1 MRVFATDRYYYENGV
16 YKFWDL
22 ETLGI
27 SERESSCYDNYL
39 ISIKKNSNGRYEVE
53 LPFKENH
60 PAIQDHFTLC
70 KKRLCNTSA
79 RLKYNPKLLKQG
91 DNIFKEQFKNRN
103 HRGG

>member
-16 YKFWDL
+16 YKFWNL

-60 PAIQDHFTLC
+60 PVIHAHLILC
-70 KKRLCNTSA
+70 KKRLCNTFT
-79 RLKYNPKLLKQG
+79 RLNPNLEILQQH
-91 DNIFKEQFKNRN
+91 DSNFK
-103 HRGG
+103 